1 MCPSFIIIRTFWI
14 LKSVESLIIIAIGI
28 FPIKQENLFSFSF
41 FNLARNLFFYFFF
54 FFLLSLSHPTLAG
67 VDDKTVKSVVRCS
80 RAATARRLD
89 SGVRVGCKCKTKQV
103 LRAKL
108 LAFSL
113 LPPHDKYRK
122 KNWFCYFD
130 FTRLPFFISCRVTF
144 PFLPTSEEDRLAYNS
159 IQLESS
165 FLEMYDPKVK
175 PPLRITRSSVFPGPT
190 QTQKNA
196 NQKK

>member
-1 MCPSFIIIRTFWI
+1 MLGLWANRVSQLHHHQDFWI
-14 LKSVESLIIIAIGI
+14 LKSAESLIIIAIGI

-122 KNWFCYFD
+122 KLILLF
-130 FTRLPFFISCRVTF
+130 RLYSTSL
-144 PFLPTSEEDRLAYNS
+144 FL
-159 IQLESS
+159 
-165 FLEMYDPKVK
+165 FHV
-175 PPLRITRSSVFPGPT
+175 V
-190 QTQKNA
+190 
-196 NQKK
+196 